1 MCRNVNSERRI
12 GNDHGLRVGSGGVCG
27 SDRGGARPS
36 VGAVPVAGRKMCDGD
51 VYAGSPLRRP

>member
-1 MCRNVNSERRI
+1 MVCVLAAGAFAAVIE
-12 GNDHGLRVGSGGVCG
+12 VGQG
-27 SDRGGARPS
+27 RS